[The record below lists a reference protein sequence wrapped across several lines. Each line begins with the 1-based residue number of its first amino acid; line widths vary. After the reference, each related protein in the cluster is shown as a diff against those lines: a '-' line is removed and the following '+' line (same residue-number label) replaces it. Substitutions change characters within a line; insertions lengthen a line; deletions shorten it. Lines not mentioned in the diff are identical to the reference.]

1 MKDFSIVKFVV
12 LRYKMNPY
20 IIQSKSHQIL
30 THSINKINLPCFDG
44 KRYILDDGITTLA
57 YGHKDLD
64 LVFYSIKISTV
75 KLSLMPTTYYA
86 ELLPSPLPAIKA
98 SLGPAVQP
106 HG

>member
-1 MKDFSIVKFVV
+1 MKDVSIVKFVV

-30 THSINKINLPCFDG
+30 VHNINKINLSCFDD

-75 KLSLMPTTYYA
+75 SKAAINTHH
-86 ELLPSPLPAIKA
+86 LLYWA
-98 SLGPAVQP
+98 
-106 HG
+106 